1 MQASPYFQ
9 LHEVPWGSIR
19 LDWDSTVQWNWPLC
33 FPRHPWTLG
42 LSESPTWTI
51 SSPPILAL
59 FSDGICLFCIISSGV
74 SLRLSRQGTSGLHAL
89 AGILG
94 HSVEGPQ
101 RAVQGDKKNSLWV
114 TKVTAQALGLAIATM
129 VVQKHD
135 LWLELV
141 EMKEAKKVKFLD
153 TLSPKQDCLMKRWRP
168 LPSSS
173 W

>member
-1 MQASPYFQ
+1 M
-9 LHEVPWGSIR
+9 
-19 LDWDSTVQWNWPLC
+19 
-33 FPRHPWTLG
+33 
-42 LSESPTWTI
+42 
-51 SSPPILAL
+51 
-59 FSDGICLFCIISSGV
+59 
-74 SLRLSRQGTSGLHAL
+74 SLRLSRQGASGLHAL